1 MTQLSINQMMFPA
14 KSKLFTLAS
23 LACLLLVAVSAF
35 AMPPAQVHRSTTQ
48 VIVTGPCCQ
57 NIAGETV
64 KITEP
69 STVTPVVLE
78 WSMEYVS
85 SGPFAVGV
93 SINGGGC
100 GDYGP
105 EWLPQETAVNGTAFH
120 PLTIRWVI
128 FPTDGLVKGTNTFA
142 VCEGP
147 TVNNADTL
155 TIGTRTLSV
164 QISK

>member
-1 MTQLSINQMMFPA
+1 MKTY
-14 KSKLFTLAS
+14 SKLNRKAVVLAAAVTLTILAGS
-23 LACLLLVAVSAF
+23 LSAF
-35 AMPPAQVHRSTTQ
+35 AVPASQVHRSTTPIT
-48 VIVTGPCCQ
+48 VSGPCCQ
-57 NIAGETV
+57 NINGESV

-69 STVTPVVLE
+69 SLVAPVILV

-85 SGPFAVGV
+85 TGPFAFGV

-105 EWLPQETAVNGTAFH
+105 EWLPTETASNGTAFH
-120 PLTIRWVI
+120 PATFQLVI
-128 FPTDGLVKGTNTFA
+128 QPSDGLVSGTNTFQ

-147 TVNNADTL
+147 TVNNSDQM